1 MPLNKSTYKAHM
13 ALLGANL
20 IYGVNYII
28 AKGIMPDKI
37 GPSSFVFIRLL
48 CATPMFWI
56 LKTFIIKEPIDKKD
70 MLRLAFCGLLGAAAN
85 QLLFFHGVNLTS
97 PIDAS
102 IIMTVV
108 PVIVLVFSSL
118 LLKEHITKN
127 KVLGIIIG
135 GIGAVMLILYGNNA
149 PGTSSLLGNLF
160 IFLNALSYSLYLVF
174 VKPLMTKYRAITVIS
189 WVFLFGFCFT
199 LPFSIN
205 DFIHTDFA
213 SFTLNTY
220 LVVAF
225 VVLFTTFFAY
235 LFNIYS
241 LNYVSPSVTSSYI
254 YLQPLISFVMV
265 TIYAEFLS
273 QKQYVQDINL
283 IKIVSCLLVV
293 FGVYMVSKK
302 PKIQSIN

>member
-1 MPLNKSTYKAHM
+1 MNKNTYKAHL

-48 CATPMFWI
+48 FATPLFWI
-56 LKTFIIKEPIDKKD
+56 LKTFVVKERVDKSD
-70 MLRLAFCGLLGAAAN
+70 MLRLVLCGLLGAATN
-85 QLLFFHGVNLTS
+85 QLLFFHGINLTS

-108 PVIVLVFSSL
+108 PVIVLVFSAL

-127 KVLGIIIG
+127 KLLGIIIG
-135 GIGAVMLILYGNNA
+135 GIGAITLILYGSKVA
-149 PGTSSLLGNLF
+149 GSSSLLGNLF
-160 IFLNALSYSLYLVF
+160 IFLNATSYGLYLVF
-174 VKPLMTKYRAITVIS
+174 VKPLMKKYKAITVIS
-189 WVFLFGFCFT
+189 WVFLFGFLFT
-199 LPFSIN
+199 FPFGIN
-205 DFIHTDFA
+205 DFMNTNFA
-213 SFTLNTY
+213 AFTLNTY

-254 YLQPLISFVMV
+254 YLQPLISFIMV
-265 TIYAEFLS
+265 TIYAEFFS
-273 QKQYVQDINL
+273 QKQYIQDINL
-283 IKIVSCLLVV
+283 VKIVSCLLVV
-293 FGVYMVSKK
+293 FGVYLVSKK
-302 PKIQSIN
+302 EKRMN

>member
-1 MPLNKSTYKAHM
+1 MNKNTYKAHL

-48 CATPMFWI
+48 FATPLFWA
-56 LKTFIIKEPIDKKD
+56 LKIFVIKERVDKSD
-70 MLRLAFCGLLGAAAN
+70 MSRLILCGLLGAATN
-85 QLLFFHGVNLTS
+85 QLLFFHGINLTS

-118 LLKEHITKN
+118 FLKEYITKN
-127 KVLGIIIG
+127 KLLGIIIG
-135 GIGAVMLILYGNNA
+135 GIGALTLILYGSKA
-149 PGTSSLLGNLF
+149 TGSSSLLGNLF
-160 IFLNALSYSLYLVF
+160 IFLNASSYGLYLVF
-174 VKPLMTKYRAITVIS
+174 VKPLMKKYKAITVIS
-189 WVFLFGFCFT
+189 WVFFFGFLFT
-199 LPFSIN
+199 FPFGIN
-205 DFIHTDFA
+205 DFLNTNFEA
-213 SFTLNTY
+213 FSLNTY

-265 TIYAEFLS
+265 TIYAEVFS
-273 QKQYVQDINL
+273 QKQYSQDINFV
-283 IKIVSCLLVV
+283 KIMSCLLVV
-293 FGVYMVSKK
+293 LGVYLVSKK
-302 PKIQSIN
+302 PKSAF

>member
-1 MPLNKSTYKAHM
+1 MNKNTYKAHL

-48 CATPMFWI
+48 FATPLFWI
-56 LKTFIIKEPIDKKD
+56 LNTFVVKERVAKSDIP
-70 MLRLAFCGLLGAAAN
+70 RLVLCGLLGAATN
-85 QLLFFHGVNLTS
+85 QLLFFHGINLTS

-127 KVLGIIIG
+127 KLLGIIIG
-135 GIGAVMLILYGNNA
+135 GIGAITLILYGSKVA
-149 PGTSSLLGNLF
+149 GSSSLLGNLF
-160 IFLNALSYSLYLVF
+160 IFLNATSYGLYLVF
-174 VKPLMTKYRAITVIS
+174 VKPLMKKYKAITVIS
-189 WVFLFGFCFT
+189 WVFLFGFLFT
-199 LPFSIN
+199 FPFGIN
-205 DFIHTDFA
+205 DFMNTDFA
-213 SFTLNTY
+213 AFTLNTY

-254 YLQPLISFVMV
+254 YLQPLISFIMV
-265 TIYAEFLS
+265 TIYAEVFS
-273 QKQYVQDINL
+273 QKQYIQDINL
-283 IKIVSCLLVV
+283 VKIVSCLLVV
-293 FGVYMVSKK
+293 FGVYLVSKK
-302 PKIQSIN
+302 AKSTN

>member
-1 MPLNKSTYKAHM
+1 LNKNTYKAHL

-48 CATPMFWI
+48 FATPLFWA
-56 LKTFIIKEPIDKKD
+56 LKIFVIKERVDKSD
-70 MLRLAFCGLLGAAAN
+70 MSRLILCGLLGAATN
-85 QLLFFHGVNLTS
+85 QLLFFHGINLTS

-118 LLKEHITKN
+118 FLKEYITKN
-127 KVLGIIIG
+127 KLLGIIIG
-135 GIGAVMLILYGNNA
+135 GIGALTLILYGSKA
-149 PGTSSLLGNLF
+149 TGSSSLLGNLF
-160 IFLNALSYSLYLVF
+160 IFLNASSYGLYLVF
-174 VKPLMTKYRAITVIS
+174 VKPLMKKYKAITVIS
-189 WVFLFGFCFT
+189 WVFFFGFLFT
-199 LPFSIN
+199 FPFGIN
-205 DFIHTDFA
+205 DFLNTNFEA
-213 SFTLNTY
+213 FSLNTY

-265 TIYAEFLS
+265 TIYAEVFS
-273 QKQYVQDINL
+273 QKQYSQDINFV
-283 IKIVSCLLVV
+283 KIMSCLLVV
-293 FGVYMVSKK
+293 LGVYLVSKK
-302 PKIQSIN
+302 PKSAF